1 MQWTLAA
8 VGDIMLT
15 HPLGASGCH
24 DLLREATLAFA
35 NLEVPLSARGHPADK
50 PIAFRADPVL
60 AGELAKIGLDV
71 VTFANNHALDYGIPA
86 LLDTVT
92 HVEASGVGCVGV
104 GETLETAAGFRV
116 LGAGDVR
123 VAFGGFNCTLPPG
136 AAASPQRPGTAPLR
150 VEASY
155 VADATLEE
163 QPGTS
168 PYVRTTPFEPDLRY
182 AADRI
187 REAKRSADVVVVSV
201 HWGVP
206 PGWAA
211 PFQGTLA
218 DYQPPM
224 AHALIDAGADV
235 ILGHHPHTLHGVEI
249 YRGKPILYSLGNYVF
264 HVMAP
269 GAKMPIMRP
278 LPPYRW
284 EFLSLPELHES
295 AVFQL
300 RFDDSGRTLWSIEL
314 VPCAFDDRGESQV
327 ASGARAAAILRRFAA
342 HCDALGTRVEVRDGR
357 AKVRI
362 S

>member
-1 MQWTLAA
+1 
-8 VGDIMLT
+8 
-15 HPLGASGCH
+15 
-24 DLLREATLAFA
+24 
-35 NLEVPLSARGHPADK
+35 
-50 PIAFRADPVL
+50 
-60 AGELAKIGLDV
+60 
-71 VTFANNHALDYGIPA
+71 
-86 LLDTVT
+86 
-92 HVEASGVGCVGV
+92 
-104 GETLETAAGFRV
+104 
-116 LGAGDVR
+116 
-123 VAFGGFNCTLPPG
+123 VAFGGFNATLPQG
-136 AAASPQRPGTAPLR
+136 AAASPNRPGTAPLR
-150 VEASY
+150 VESSY

-168 PYVRTTPFEPDLRY
+168 PYVRTSPFEPDLAY

-187 REAKRSADVVVVSV
+187 GDARRTADVVVVSV

-264 HVMAP
+264 HAMAP
-269 GAKMPIMRP
+269 GAKLPIMRP

-295 AVFQL
+295 ATFRL
-300 RFDDSGRTLWSIEL
+300 RFDDSGRVPAAIDV
-314 VPCAFDDRGESQV
+314 VPCAFDDKGECQRVSV
-327 ASGARAAAILRRFAA
+327 DRAAAILARFAA
-342 HCDALGTRVEVRDGR
+342 HSRALGTPVDIGEEG
-357 AKVRI
+357 ARI
-362 S
+362 AVA